1 MSEYPVGT
9 VAMATVRGVEG
20 VRIFLDGAGAGWTS
34 AILVDGQC
42 WHRVAQ
48 VTDIRPLIVLDPE
61 DERVKEFLDLSIM
74 PFFPPR
80 AAPFAALIREQIAP
94 PRIEEPGPWG
104 VVEAGPSQRRT
115 QWVHYWGAGDRA
127 RWRNLSSGQETST
140 WEDIIEPT
148 LIRPGIEATR

>member
-34 AILVDGQC
+34 AI
-42 WHRVAQ
+42 
-48 VTDIRPLIVLDPE
+48 
-61 DERVKEFLDLSIM
+61 
-74 PFFPPR
+74 
-80 AAPFAALIREQIAP
+80 AALIREQIAP